1 MALDEI
7 LDLPKAFR
15 RVQQDKN
22 DDTWPDIVG
31 YRDYSRS
38 LNENLQNLRARLAR
52 PNSYV
57 TNLPLGI
64 DLPKRGFTLRPGLV
78 PLIDDRLAYQAV
90 ADYLA
95 PHFIAEP
102 CVYSNRLTNDPDSS
116 RMFVPGVELWLEF
129 QASIERL
136 CVEYPYVVETDLTAY
151 FEHINHDLLLH
162 RLDDLF
168 QDRIDKVSLRE
179 TKQLLQRLWRGW
191 NTSNYRFGIPQVNN
205 ASAFFANLYLDELDK
220 WMLRQSYVYLR
231 YVDDMCIFTRDE
243 PSARRALSNLIPK
256 LREMGLYVGSAKTA
270 IKPTRPVVE
279 ELVEG
284 RRRIDAIEAEL
295 AFRTPQRLETAAAM
309 IEAFFQD
316 IVDDPAQFNDRHFRY
331 CVNRFKRLRV
341 NNLGVDSHGRVA
353 EESLRRLISMP
364 YSSDIFVDYL
374 SLFPDDEMVQRTV
387 VEFLESPYNIYP
399 WQEMLLLELLIR
411 SNMLP
416 IHSNRIMNIARA
428 VARDSHKHPACRAK
442 AFVLWGKNGDYADRR
457 EIRALYFGE
466 AREDIRRAIVFA
478 IQEMQTGE
486 RNNFYENI
494 VGQSNSVRLTT
505 EYVLSLQGPLY
516 HHYNPPAGF
525 DIVQE
530 YEDSD
535 DIDDLDS
542 EDFLY

>member
-1 MALDEI
+1 MALDEV
-7 LDLPKAFR
+7 LDLAKAFR

-38 LNENLQNLRARLAR
+38 LAENLQNLRARLAR

-78 PLIDDRLAYQAV
+78 PLIDDRLVYQAV
-90 ADYLA
+90 ADYLT
-95 PHFIAEP
+95 PHFAAEP
-102 CVYSNRLTNDPDSS
+102 CVYSNRLTNDPASS

-136 CVEYPYVVETDLTAY
+136 CLEYPYVVETDLTAY

-168 QDRIDKVSLRE
+168 QDRIDRTSLRE
-179 TKQLLQRLWRGW
+179 IKQLLQRLWRGW
-191 NTSNYRFGIPQVNN
+191 NTSNHRFGIPQVNN
-205 ASAFFANLYLDELDK
+205 ASSFFANLYLDELDK
-220 WMLRQSYVYLR
+220 WMLRQNYVYLR
-231 YVDDMCIFTRDE
+231 YVDDIRIFTFDE
-243 PSARRALSNLIPK
+243 PNARRALSNLIPK

-270 IKPTRPVVE
+270 IKPTRPLVE

-284 RRRIDAIEAEL
+284 RRRMDEIETEL
-295 AFRTPQRLETAAAM
+295 AFRTPQHLETAAAM
-309 IEAFFQD
+309 IETFFHD

-341 NNLGVDSHGRVA
+341 NNLGMNSHNRVA

-374 SLFPDDEMVQRTV
+374 SLFPDDEMVQRMV

-411 SNMLP
+411 SSILP
-416 IHSNRIMNIARA
+416 IHSNRIMTIARA
-428 VARDSHKHPACRAK
+428 IARDSHKHPACRAK
-442 AFVLWGKNGDYADRR
+442 AIVLWGKNGDYADRR
-457 EIRALYFGE
+457 EIRAMYFEE

-478 IQEMQTGE
+478 IQEMQPGE
-486 RNNFYENI
+486 RNSFFDN
-494 VGQSNSVRLTT
+494 VSVQSNSIRQTAQ
-505 EYVLSLQGPLY
+505 YVLSLQRPLY

-525 DIVQE
+525 DIIQE
-530 YEDSD
+530 YEA
-535 DIDDLDS
+535 DIPPIGWRRR
-542 EDFLY
+542 